1 MRELADTVYARRWRI
16 LWRRGQVT
24 LTPTEEGDYRAK
36 EMGKLLTTRTRGC
49 SRARPLTVTL

>member
-36 EMGKLLTTRTRGC
+36 LTEMGKAADNPNAWLQ
-49 SRARPLTVTL
+49 